1 MKSKFILIVLLLVAG
16 NNFISAQIYAEVGY
30 EFGLLKQA
38 ELNKIVL
45 QYNSRENHQ
54 LKDFNF
60 INGYRVGFGKYNKY
74 SNFELGFGNIF
85 KKNTSL
91 VPGQFRS
98 KTELAVN
105 FTSIDGSFS
114 YKPFKN
120 QFLGFG
126 AAIHFGQLRYR
137 YAFGGDYQVPVTRY
151 SIGGEIFADL
161 ALKIKFLLKKDSRSD
176 MFYILKLRPFY
187 KVQPSNDITELQRSL
202 NNDNSVATGDIIQ
215 KANYFGFRFSLVVP
229 ILSKRDREYYK
240 KGGDLEKE
248 NLDEKMLKESLKS
261 RGMKKSD
268 IKKMDQ
274 PRW

>member
-1 MKSKFILIVLLLVAG
+1 MRTKYFFIFLLFVIVKHS
-16 NNFISAQIYAEVGY
+16 ISAQFYAEVGY

-38 ELNKIVL
+38 ELNKIVS

-54 LKDFNF
+54 LKDFNY
-60 INGYRVGFGKYNKY
+60 INGYRVGFGKYSKY

-91 VPGQFRS
+91 APDQFRS

-105 FTSIDGSFS
+105 FTSFDGSFS
-114 YKPFKN
+114 YKPLKN

-161 ALKIKFLLKKDSRSD
+161 ALKIKFLIKKDSRSD

-187 KVQPSNDITELQRSL
+187 RIQPSNDITELQRSL
-202 NNDNSVATGDIIQ
+202 NNDNSVSTGDIIQ
-215 KANYFGFRFSLVVP
+215 KASYFGFRFSLVVP
-229 ILSKRDREYYK
+229 ILSKRDRDYYK
-240 KGGDLEKE
+240 KGGDLDKE
-248 NLDEKMLKESLKS
+248 NLEEKMLKESLKS
-261 RGMKKSD
+261 KGIKPSD

>member
-1 MKSKFILIVLLLVAG
+1 MKSKLVLILLVIFAKS
-16 NNFISAQIYAEVGY
+16 NLILAQFYAEVGY
-30 EFGLLKQA
+30 ELGFLKQA
-38 ELNKIVL
+38 ELNKIVS

-91 VPGQFRS
+91 VPSQFRS

-114 YKPFKN
+114 YKPLKN
-120 QFLGFG
+120 QFIGFG
-126 AAIHFGQLRYR
+126 AAIHFGQLKYR
-137 YAFGGDYQVPVTRY
+137 YAFGGDYIVPVIRY

-161 ALKIKFLLKKDSRSD
+161 ALKIKFLIKKDSRSD

-187 KVQPSNDITELQRSL
+187 RIQPSNDITELQRSL
-202 NNDNSVATGDIIQ
+202 NNDNSVTTGDIIQ
-215 KANYFGFRFSLVVP
+215 KASYFGFRFSLVVP
-229 ILSKRDREYYK
+229 ILSKRDRAYFK
-240 KGGDLEKE
+240 KGGGLDKE
-248 NLDEKMLKESLKS
+248 NLEEKMLKESLKS
-261 RGMKKSD
+261 RGVKPSE